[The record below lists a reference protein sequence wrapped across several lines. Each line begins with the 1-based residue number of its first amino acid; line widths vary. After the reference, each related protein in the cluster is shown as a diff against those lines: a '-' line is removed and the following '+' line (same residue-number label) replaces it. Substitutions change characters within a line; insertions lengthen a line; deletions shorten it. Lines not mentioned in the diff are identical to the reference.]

1 MGIASLRS
9 IWDTVAYYTRFG
21 YHKKLGSKLK
31 DIKPEVRLKYL
42 LGEVK
47 ELIAAPHD
55 LKEMADVTACLFSHV
70 QQEGYTLE
78 QLGECVRAKLAWRI
92 RLPKEAVQ
100 DFGKVTLNETQR
112 RIKKACDELAGELC
126 AKNEAYG
133 DSALHPVGI
142 FSKGSA
148 VEGIKVRLDDE
159 LNRIKNKPDVFG
171 EDPIKDTLGYL
182 ILLQLAMEDE
192 KGARNA

>member
-92 RLPKEAVQ
+92 RLPETADQ
-100 DFGKVTLNETQR
+100 DFDKITINGTQR
-112 RIKKACDELAGELC
+112 RIKQACDNLAAMLI
-126 AKNEAYG
+126 AKNQAYG
-133 DSALHPVGI
+133 DSALHPMGV
-142 FSKGSA
+142 FAKGSA
-148 VEGIKVRLDDE
+148 VDGIKVRIDDK
-159 LNRIKNKPDVFG
+159 LNRIKNKPDAFG
-171 EDPIKDTLGYL
+171 EDPVNDLLGYL

-192 KGARNA
+192 KEARHA